1 MPRHNTPGTIV
12 IGGNIVQQPDDRG
25 RIRGGIGEAALN
37 IPVNQPAQTAAEA
50 TAAAEAKKK
59 EIEERFPIQVASATG
74 GPNPIILKGPAGMTT
89 TGTIADVPGF
99 DANDAK
105 AAQMQ
110 FQRENQILNN
120 LLIAEQQAKNREGII
135 RAATG
140 IGGGPGVLRKADLTG
155 FEGGLLGFNAFAT
168 PSEGISG
175 IRTVRN
181 PFTGEA
187 LPTQIKAREGLTTP
201 QYNQF
206 IANLY
211 DANPEL
217 FEETF
222 PLESG
227 KLVQPILARL
237 LEGGFMKDA
246 GRLAGNVREGIG
258 SFVDTITG
266 GRFTPTGG
274 TVRPSDVG
282 TSDVGLGIGSPEIAP
297 KMQDGRAL
305 FANVPD
311 QFRQGFIDFY
321 NKYPGPK
328 AGGMAITPVTLPD
341 GSVIQ
346 FGDTGTAAI
355 FREYLESLG
364 VSQSPA
370 TDVDVVERTPQP
382 TGITGF
388 DVDKFYASLPQFQQS
403 YLQQGVSPSLLQ
415 FLETAQR
422 FPTV

>member
-1 MPRHNTPGTIV
+1 MSRHNTPGTIV
-12 IGGNIVQQPDDRG
+12 IGGNIVQQPDDKG

-50 TAAAEAKKK
+50 TAAARAKEE
-59 EIEERFPIQVASATG
+59 EIAKRFPIQTG
-74 GPNPIILKGPAGMTT
+74 QEDVIISN
-89 TGTIADVPGF
+89 VPGF
-99 DANDAK
+99 DADDAR

-135 RAATG
+135 RAARQDQ
-140 IGGGPGVLRKADLTG
+140 LRKADLTG

-181 PFTGEA
+181 PFTGEPLAGTTGVAGEA

-206 IANLY
+206 IADLY
-211 DANPEL
+211 NANPEL

-246 GRLAGNVREGIG
+246 GRLAGNVREGVG

-274 TVRPSDVG
+274 TVRPSNVG

-364 VSQSPA
+364 VSQPPA
-370 TDVDVVERTPQP
+370 TDVDKIVSQP

-403 YLQQGVSPSLLQ
+403 YSQQGVSPSLLQ

>member
-50 TAAAEAKKK
+50 TAAARAKEADIAK
-59 EIEERFPIQVASATG
+59 RFPLQTG
-74 GPNPIILKGPAGMTT
+74 ERDEIVSNI
-89 TGTIADVPGF
+89 PGF

-135 RAATG
+135 RAAQQDK
-140 IGGGPGVLRKADLTG
+140 LRKADLTG
-155 FEGGLLGFNAFAT
+155 FEGGPFGLNIPALGAT
-168 PSEGISG
+168 ASEGISG
-175 IRTVRN
+175 IATVKN
-181 PFTGEA
+181 PFTGEP
-187 LPTQIKAREGLTTP
+187 LETQIKAREGLTTP
-201 QYNQF
+201 QYNKF
-206 IANLY
+206 IADLY

-217 FEETF
+217 FEKTF
-222 PLESG
+222 PVASG
-227 KLVQPILARL
+227 NLAQPILARL

-282 TSDVGLGIGSPEIAP
+282 TSDVGLGIGSPEITP

-403 YLQQGVSPSLLQ
+403 YSQQGVSPSLLQ

>member
-1 MPRHNTPGTIV
+1 MPHGGYHGTLAVNPGTTLAVGQGSGLTTGPGRDDKI
-12 IGGNIVQQPDDRG
+12 IGGQSVLTNQ
-25 RIRGGIGEAALN
+25 GIQN
-37 IPVNQPAQTAAEA
+37 VSPAPSAAEA
-50 TAAAEAKKK
+50 TAAAKAKEADIAK
-59 EIEERFPIQVASATG
+59 RFPLQTG
-74 GPNPIILKGPAGMTT
+74 KIDRIVSD
-89 TGTIADVPGF
+89 IPGF
-99 DANDAK
+99 DADDAK
-105 AAQMQ
+105 ALQMQ

-120 LLIAEQQAKNREGII
+120 LLIQEQQAKNREGII
-135 RAATG
+135 RAAQQG
-140 IGGGPGVLRKADLTG
+140 QLRKADLTG
-155 FEGGLLGFNAFAT
+155 FEGGLLGLNAFAT

-181 PFTGEA
+181 PFTGEPLAGTTGVAGEA

-206 IANLY
+206 IADLY

-222 PLESG
+222 PVASG
-227 KLVQPILARL
+227 KALTPLIARI
-237 LEGGFMKDA
+237 LEGGLMKDA

-266 GRFTPTGG
+266 GRFTPRGG

-282 TSDVGLGIGSPEIAP
+282 TGDIGFGIGSPEIAP
-297 KMQDGRAL
+297 KMQTPL

-311 QFRQGFIDFY
+311 QFREGFLKFY
-321 NKYPGPK
+321 NEYEGPK
-328 AGGMAITPVTLPD
+328 AGGMAITPVRLPD
-341 GSVIQ
+341 GSVIE
-346 FGDTGTAAI
+346 FSDTGTAAI
-355 FREYLESLG
+355 FREYLKSIG
-364 VSQSPA
+364 VDSNLQNQ
-370 TDVDVVERTPQP
+370 TFKIVEDTPQP
-382 TGITGF
+382 TGISGF

-403 YLQQGVSPSLLQ
+403 YSQQGVSPSLLQ

>member
-1 MPRHNTPGTIV
+1 MSRHNTPGTIV

-37 IPVNQPAQTAAEA
+37 IPVNQPAQTAAQA
-50 TAAAEAKKK
+50 TAAAKAKEA
-59 EIEERFPIQVASATG
+59 EIAKRFPIQTG
-74 GPNPIILKGPAGMTT
+74 QEDVIISN
-89 TGTIADVPGF
+89 VPGF
-99 DANDAK
+99 DADDAR

-120 LLIAEQQAKNREGII
+120 LLIQEQQAKNREGII
-135 RAATG
+135 RAAQQG
-140 IGGGPGVLRKADLTG
+140 QLRKADLTG
-155 FEGGLLGFNAFAT
+155 FEGGLLGLNAFAT

-181 PFTGEA
+181 PFTGEPLAGTTGVAGEA

-206 IANLY
+206 IADLY

-222 PLESG
+222 PVASG
-227 KLVQPILARL
+227 KALTPLIARI
-237 LEGGFMKDA
+237 LEGGLMKDA

-266 GRFTPTGG
+266 GRFTPRGG

-282 TSDVGLGIGSPEIAP
+282 TGDIGFGIGSPEIAP
-297 KMQDGRAL
+297 KMQTPL

-311 QFRQGFIDFY
+311 QFREGFLKFY
-321 NKYPGPK
+321 NEYEGPK
-328 AGGMAITPVTLPD
+328 AGGMAITPVRLPD
-341 GSVIQ
+341 GSVIE
-346 FGDTGTAAI
+346 FSDTGTAAI
-355 FREYLESLG
+355 FREYLKSIG
-364 VSQSPA
+364 VDSNLQNQ
-370 TDVDVVERTPQP
+370 TFKIVEDTPQP
-382 TGITGF
+382 TGISGF

-403 YLQQGVSPSLLQ
+403 YSQQGVSPSLLQ

>member
-1 MPRHNTPGTIV
+1 MSRHNTPGTIV

-50 TAAAEAKKK
+50 TAAARAKEE
-59 EIEERFPIQVASATG
+59 EIAKRFPIQTG
-74 GPNPIILKGPAGMTT
+74 QEDVIISN
-89 TGTIADVPGF
+89 VPGF
-99 DANDAK
+99 DADDAR

-135 RAATG
+135 RAARQDQ
-140 IGGGPGVLRKADLTG
+140 LRKADLTG

-181 PFTGEA
+181 PFTGEPLAGTTGVAGEA

-206 IANLY
+206 IADLY
-211 DANPEL
+211 NANPEL

-246 GRLAGNVREGIG
+246 GRLAGDVREGVG

-274 TVRPSDVG
+274 TVRPSDVD

-341 GSVIQ
+341 GSVIE

-355 FREYLESLG
+355 FREYLKSIGAKIDPDAGQDIKQVES
-364 VSQSPA
+364 
-370 TDVDVVERTPQP
+370 QP

-403 YLQQGVSPSLLQ
+403 YSQQGVSPSLLQ

>member
-1 MPRHNTPGTIV
+1 MSRHDTPGTIV
-12 IGGNIVQQPDDRG
+12 IGGNIVQQPDDRR

-50 TAAAEAKKK
+50 TAAARAKEE
-59 EIEERFPIQVASATG
+59 EIAKRFPIQTG
-74 GPNPIILKGPAGMTT
+74 QEDVIISN
-89 TGTIADVPGF
+89 VPGF
-99 DANDAK
+99 DADDAK
-105 AAQMQ
+105 AARMQ

-135 RAATG
+135 RAAQQG
-140 IGGGPGVLRKADLTG
+140 QLRKADLTG
-155 FEGGLLGFNAFAT
+155 FEGGLLGLNAFAT

-181 PFTGEA
+181 PFTGEPLA
-187 LPTQIKAREGLTTP
+187 GTTGVAGETLPTQIKAREGLTTP

-206 IANLY
+206 IADLY
-211 DANPEL
+211 NANPEL

-266 GRFTPTGG
+266 GRFTPRGG
-274 TVRPSDVG
+274 TVRPSDVD
-282 TSDVGLGIGSPEIAP
+282 TSDVGLGIGSPETFP
-297 KMQDGRAL
+297 KKDVSERKLPL
-305 FANVPD
+305 FGQVPE

-321 NKYPGPK
+321 SEYPGPK

-341 GSVIQ
+341 GSVIE

-355 FREYLESLG
+355 FREYLKSIG
-364 VSQSPA
+364 VDSNLQNQ
-370 TDVDVVERTPQP
+370 TFRIVEDTPQP

-403 YLQQGVSPSLLQ
+403 YSQQGVSPSLLQ

>member
-1 MPRHNTPGTIV
+1 MSRHNTPGTIV
-12 IGGNIVQQPDDRG
+12 IGGNIVQRPDDKG
-25 RIRGGIGEAALN
+25 RIQGGIGEAALN

-50 TAAAEAKKK
+50 TAAARAKEE
-59 EIEERFPIQVASATG
+59 EIAKRFPIQTG
-74 GPNPIILKGPAGMTT
+74 QEDVIISN
-89 TGTIADVPGF
+89 VPGF
-99 DANDAK
+99 DADDAR

-135 RAATG
+135 RAAQQRQ
-140 IGGGPGVLRKADLTG
+140 LRKADLTG
-155 FEGGLLGFNAFAT
+155 FEGGLFGLDAFST

-181 PFTGEA
+181 PFTGEPLAGTTGVAGEA

-201 QYNQF
+201 QYNTF
-206 IANLY
+206 IADLY

-222 PLESG
+222 PVASG
-227 KLVQPILARL
+227 KALTPLIARI
-237 LEGGFMKDA
+237 LEGGLMKDA
-246 GRLAGNVREGIG
+246 GRLAGNVKEGVA

-266 GRFTPTGG
+266 GRFTPRGG
-274 TVRPSDVG
+274 TVRPSDG
-282 TSDVGLGIGSPEIAP
+282 GISNIRADNFGETVPGSKFIKTVPRDRDLPYIHSGEIP
-297 KMQDGRAL
+297 SEL
-305 FANVPD
+305 LE
-311 QFRQGFIDFY
+311 GFKKFY
-321 NKYPGPK
+321 QNYEGPII
-328 AGGMAITPVTLPD
+328 GGAAITGVTLPD
-341 GSVIQ
+341 GSVVE
-346 FGDTGTAAI
+346 FGDTGSAKV
-355 FREYLESLG
+355 FKEYLESLG
-364 VSQSPA
+364 VSQPPA
-370 TDVDVVERTPQP
+370 TGVDVVERTPQP

-403 YLQQGVSPSLLQ
+403 YSQQGVSPSLLQ

>member
-1 MPRHNTPGTIV
+1 MSRHNTPGTIV

-50 TAAAEAKKK
+50 TAAARAKEE
-59 EIEERFPIQVASATG
+59 EIAKRFPIQTG
-74 GPNPIILKGPAGMTT
+74 QEDVIISN
-89 TGTIADVPGF
+89 VPGF
-99 DANDAK
+99 DADDAR

-120 LLIAEQQAKNREGII
+120 LLIQEQQAKNREGII
-135 RAATG
+135 RAARQDQ
-140 IGGGPGVLRKADLTG
+140 LRKADLTG

-206 IANLY
+206 IADLY
-211 DANPEL
+211 NANPEL

-246 GRLAGNVREGIG
+246 GRLAGNVREGVG

-274 TVRPSDVG
+274 TVRPSDVD

-341 GSVIQ
+341 GSVIE

-364 VSQSPA
+364 VSQPPA
-370 TDVDVVERTPQP
+370 TDVDKIVSQP

-403 YLQQGVSPSLLQ
+403 YSQQGVSPSLLQ

>member
-1 MPRHNTPGTIV
+1 MSRHNTPGTIV

-25 RIRGGIGEAALN
+25 RIQGGLGQAALN
-37 IPVNQPAQTAAEA
+37 IPVNQPAQTAAQA
-50 TAAAEAKKK
+50 TAAAKAKEA
-59 EIEERFPIQVASATG
+59 EIAKRFPIQTG
-74 GPNPIILKGPAGMTT
+74 QEDVIISN
-89 TGTIADVPGF
+89 VPGF
-99 DANDAK
+99 DADDAK
-105 AAQMQ
+105 AARMQ

-135 RAATG
+135 RAAQQDQ
-140 IGGGPGVLRKADLTG
+140 LRKADLTG
-155 FEGGLLGFNAFAT
+155 FEGGPFGLNIPALGAT
-168 PSEGISG
+168 ASEGISG
-175 IRTVRN
+175 IATVRN
-181 PFTGEA
+181 PFTGEP
-187 LPTQIKAREGLTTP
+187 LETQIKAREGLTTP
-201 QYNQF
+201 QYNKF
-206 IANLY
+206 IADLY

-217 FEETF
+217 FEKTF
-222 PLESG
+222 PVTSG
-227 KLVQPILARL
+227 NLAQPILARL

-274 TVRPSDVG
+274 TVTPSDVG
-282 TSDVGLGIGSPEIAP
+282 TGDIGFGIGSPEIAP
-297 KMQDGRAL
+297 KMQTPL

-311 QFRQGFIDFY
+311 QFREGFLKFY
-321 NKYPGPK
+321 NEYEGPK

-341 GSVIQ
+341 GSVIE
-346 FGDTGTAAI
+346 FGDTGSARI

-364 VSQSPA
+364 ISQPPA
-370 TDVDVVERTPQP
+370 TGVDVVKSQP

-403 YLQQGVSPSLLQ
+403 YSQQGVSPSLLQ

>member
-1 MPRHNTPGTIV
+1 MPHGGYHGVVKVGNT
-12 IGGNIVQQPDDRG
+12 IVQQGSPAG
-25 RIRGGIGEAALN
+25 APPGQGGQYNPQGYATEMAGSPAPSTTQN
-37 IPVNQPAQTAAEA
+37 IEKQIED
-50 TAAAEAKKK
+50 KKK
-59 EIEERFPIQVASATG
+59 EIEALNRAQSDTTIYSTSAGFPVIQTLQGPTG
-74 GPNPIILKGPAGMTT
+74 
-89 TGTIADVPGF
+89 V
-99 DANDAK
+99 DAK
-105 AAQMQ
+105 GLATLQNIQ
-110 FQRENQILNN
+110 NQQLNN
-120 LLIAEQQAKNREGII
+120 LLRQQQEENLRRSILSSAGK
-135 RAATG
+135 
-140 IGGGPGVLRKADLTG
+140 GVLNKSDLTG
-155 FEGGLLGFNAFAT
+155 FEGGVL
-168 PSEGISG
+168 G
-175 IRTVRN
+175 IRTGDFEDVPAATVIN
-181 PFTGEA
+181 PFTGEKIV
-187 LPTQIKAREGLTTP
+187 TKKAREGLSTP
-201 QYNQF
+201 EYNKF
-206 IANLY
+206 IQQLY
-211 DANPEL
+211 STNPEL
-217 FEETF
+217 YEQTF
-222 PLESG
+222 PVASG
-227 KLVQPILARL
+227 NLAQPILARL

-341 GSVIQ
+341 GSVIE

-364 VSQSPA
+364 ISQPPA
-370 TDVDVVERTPQP
+370 TGVDKIASQP

-403 YLQQGVSPSLLQ
+403 YSQQGVSPSLLQ